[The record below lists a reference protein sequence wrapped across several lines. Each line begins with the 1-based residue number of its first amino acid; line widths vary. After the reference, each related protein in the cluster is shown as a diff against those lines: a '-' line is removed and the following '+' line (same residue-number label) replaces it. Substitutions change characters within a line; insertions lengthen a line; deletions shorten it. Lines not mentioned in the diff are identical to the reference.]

1 MKYSHIICLIN
12 ILIITGRSSFGLS
25 MDDNQDLYFGLMIAG
40 QVNREALSGIQAAVD
55 EINKRD
61 DLLSSYTLQYLLVQP
76 EVE

>member
-1 MKYSHIICLIN
+1 
-12 ILIITGRSSFGLS
+12 